1 MRHYRRVA
9 TQPAAGGGR
18 WVEVGPYRL
27 EAWLAR
33 FDARHGVVRTRYRGS
48 TVDVQAADGS
58 LAECHPPFPP
68 VAAAGDHEGLV
79 AGPLVEHVARRRVVG
94 VLLARLG
101 GHAAGVFE
109 GDRLLASKVGRRLVH
124 GRHSAGGW
132 SQQRF
137 ERRRAGQARVAQQAA
152 ADDAANV
159 LLPRLA
165 ELEAVVLG
173 GDRRA
178 VDEVTGD
185 RRLAPLLELTVDRF
199 LTVPDPRLEVLRRTP
214 RAFRAVRI
222 RLVEPS
228 APILRG

>member
-1 MRHYRRVA
+1 MSS
-9 TQPAAGGGR
+9 QPAAGGGR
-18 WVEVGPYRL
+18 WVEVGPERL
-27 EAWLAR
+27 EGWLAR
-33 FDARHGVVRTRYRGS
+33 FDARHPVVRTRYLGS
-48 TVDVQAADGS
+48 VVDVEGAGGA

-68 VAAAGDHEGLV
+68 VDAAGDHEGLV
-79 AGPLVEHVARRRVVG
+79 AGPLVAHAGRERVVG
-94 VLLARLG
+94 VLLVRLG
-101 GHAAGVFE
+101 GHAAGVFQ

-159 LLPRLA
+159 LLPRLR

-178 VDEVTGD
+178 VDEVTRD
-185 RRLAPLLELTVDRF
+185 RRLAPLLELAVDRF

-214 RAFRAVRI
+214 QTFRAVRI
-222 RLVEPS
+222 RVVDPP
-228 APILRG
+228 A

>member
-1 MRHYRRVA
+1 MRQDRRVSS
-9 TQPAAGGGR
+9 QPAAGGGR
-18 WVEVGPYRL
+18 WVEVGPDRL
-27 EAWLAR
+27 EGWLAR
-33 FDARHGVVRTRYRGS
+33 FDARHPVVRTCYRDS
-48 TVDVQAADGS
+48 VVDVEAACGA

-68 VAAAGDHEGLV
+68 LDVAGDQEGLV
-79 AGPLVEHVARRRVVG
+79 AGPLVAHARRERVVG
-94 VLLARLG
+94 VLLVRLG
-101 GHAAGVFE
+101 GHAAGVFQ

-159 LLPRLA
+159 LLPRRR

-178 VDEVTGD
+178 VDEVTRD
-185 RRLAPLLELTVDRF
+185 RRLAPLLELAVDRF

-214 RAFRAVRI
+214 RTFRAVQI
-222 RLVEPS
+222 RVVEP
-228 APILRG
+228 AA

>member
-1 MRHYRRVA
+1 VSS
-9 TQPAAGGGR
+9 QPAAGGGR
-18 WVEVGPYRL
+18 WVEVGPERL
-27 EAWLAR
+27 EGWLAR
-33 FDARHGVVRTRYRGS
+33 FDARHPVVRTRYLGS
-48 TVDVQAADGS
+48 VVDVEGAGGA

-68 VAAAGDHEGLV
+68 VDAAGDHEGLV
-79 AGPLVEHVARRRVVG
+79 AGPLVAHARRERVVG
-94 VLLARLG
+94 VLLVRLG
-101 GHAAGVFE
+101 GHAAGVFQ

-159 LLPRLA
+159 LLPRLR

-178 VDEVTGD
+178 VDEVTRD
-185 RRLAPLLELTVDRF
+185 RRLAPLLELAVDRF

-214 RAFRAVRI
+214 QTFRAVRI
-222 RLVEPS
+222 RVVDPP
-228 APILRG
+228 A